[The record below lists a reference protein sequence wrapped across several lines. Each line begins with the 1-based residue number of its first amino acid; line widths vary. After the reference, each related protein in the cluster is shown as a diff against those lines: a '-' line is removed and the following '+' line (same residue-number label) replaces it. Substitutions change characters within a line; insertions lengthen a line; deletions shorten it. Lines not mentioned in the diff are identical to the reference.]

1 MSRPVIGLTA
11 DILRVGHRRKY
22 TVYNTYVELVRRAGA
37 LPLGLFPGAPERAGD
52 LLDRVDGL
60 LLPGGDDMH
69 PRHWGES
76 GVHPAVTLSEEE
88 RTLFELALVREAVRS
103 GTPLLGVCL
112 GCQALNVA
120 FGGTVIQHLDPALGH
135 GVGRESKT
143 ADNEHD
149 VLVEE
154 GTRLRKVLGR
164 ERVRVN
170 SGHHQAVGRVGEG
183 LRVSARSPDG
193 VVEAVEA
200 VEGEGEGFLIG
211 IQWHPE
217 ERPDDP
223 VTHALL
229 QALVTAS
236 QKGTS
241 LQFTI

>member
-11 DILRVGHRRKY
+11 DVLPVSHRRKY

-37 LPLGLFPGAPERAGD
+37 LPLGLFPGEHDRLDD

-76 GVHPAVTLSEEE
+76 EVHPSVTLSAEE
-88 RTLFELALVREAVRS
+88 RTLLELALVREAARS
-103 GTPLLGVCL
+103 GLPLLGVCL
-112 GCQALNVA
+112 GHQALNVA

-135 GVGRESKT
+135 GVGRESRT

-149 VLVEE
+149 ILVEE
-154 GTRLRKVLGR
+154 GTRLREILGGG
-164 ERVRVN
+164 RVRVN
-170 SGHHQAVGRVGEG
+170 SGHHQAVGRVGDG
-183 LRVSARSPDG
+183 LVVSARAPDG
-193 VVEAVEA
+193 VVEAI
-200 VEGEGEGFLIG
+200 EGKGAGFLIG

-223 VTHALL
+223 VTDALL
-229 QALVTAS
+229 QALIQAS
-236 QKGTS
+236 QA
-241 LQFTI
+241 